1 MYGVFVV
8 WCVFYPYSCSQFELA
23 TFQMLRSHL
32 WPAAAVLGS
41 AGLAHGS
48 CFADSG
54 LEQLGLGLVPLNVE
68 CLPFFLKAPLGSHL
82 YCLVSRC
89 RFFKVVRRRFLHV
102 LLPSFLPCLLGIGRF
117 VAGARGW
124 LGGAKSLSSPTLT
137 GL

>member
-1 MYGVFVV
+1 MVFLWSGVCFN
-8 WCVFYPYSCSQFELA
+8 PYSCSQFGLA
-23 TFQMLRSHL
+23 TFQVVRSRL

-68 CLPFFLKAPLGSHL
+68 CLPFFLKAPLGSCL
-82 YCLVSRC
+82 YWLISRC

-102 LLPSFLPCLLGIGRF
+102 LLPSFPVCWALAALWLGPEAGWEEPSPCLHPL
-117 VAGARGW
+117 
-124 LGGAKSLSSPTLT
+124 
-137 GL
+137 